1 MIPGLFAVDVVS
13 RKVEVVKGDRTLRAL
28 VHCVGEWLS
37 IVGEV
42 LLLFLMYKCLL
53 TVGLIGLLF

>member
-1 MIPGLFAVDVVS
+1 MDVVS
-13 RKVEVVKGDRTLRAL
+13 RKVEVVKGDGTLRAL